1 MEPMKK
7 NTSFLMLFIIFL
19 QLFVSGCSKT
29 DSDLVGNEKCSPP
42 CWMGIQPGKT
52 TKDDAVKLLKEIE
65 ADGGGRLTIL
75 DTGIIKWLNNS
86 KKNYYLYTDSDLIVK
101 VEINFRTK
109 SMDLDEVISLFGE
122 PSNLHLGKIRDGG
135 YFISVF
141 YPEKGLVFVAGGDKS
156 LYEIYPSMP
165 IALVYFLQPSDIVTI
180 VPSLFG
186 KDIVSET
193 LANIQ
198 EWNGY
203 GTYKP

>member
-1 MEPMKK
+1 
-7 NTSFLMLFIIFL
+7 MLFIISL
-19 QLFVSGCSKT
+19 LFISGCSKT
-29 DSDLVGNEKCSPP
+29 DSALVGNEKCSPP
-42 CWMGIQPGKT
+42 CWIGIQPGKT
-52 TKDDAVKLLKEIE
+52 TKVDAVKLLKGIE
-65 ADGGGRLTIL
+65 ANGGGRLTIL
-75 DTGIIKWLNNS
+75 DTGIIKWLDNS
-86 KKNYYLYTDSDLIVK
+86 KKNYYLYTDGDLIVK
-101 VEINFRTK
+101 VEIDFRSD

-122 PSNLHLGKIRDGG
+122 PASLHLGKLRDGG
-135 YFISVF
+135 YFVSVF

-165 IALVYFLQPSDIVTI
+165 IALVYFLQPSDISTI

-203 GTYKP
+203 GTYEP